1 MVTEIKQFNS
11 LLLTYYYFTVVL
23 VQILLSYSHESLKI
37 LLEKNFIRRNR
48 LETRSIL
55 WRTGSC

>member
-11 LLLTYYYFTVVL
+11 LLLTYYYFTVAL
-23 VQILLSYSHESLKI
+23 VQILLSYSHESLKM

>member
-11 LLLTYYYFTVVL
+11 LLLTYYYFTVAL
-23 VQILLSYSHESLKI
+23 VQILLSYTHESLKI

-48 LETRSIL
+48 LETR
-55 WRTGSC
+55 